1 MVTEII
7 DVNAPLTP
15 EEKAYLA
22 ALENRPVIP
31 DKDCP
36 EMSDAEIAFYDY
48 LTEKYKTRRITK
60 EIILNEMSYLSKLA
74 ESKNFHKLR
83 GENF

>member
-15 EEKAYLA
+15 EEKAELA

-31 DKDCP
+31 DEDCP
-36 EMSDAEIAFYDY
+36 EMSNAEIAFYDY
-48 LTEKYKTRRITK
+48 LNRKYKTRRITK
-60 EIILNEMSYLSKLA
+60 EIILNEPAYLSKLA
-74 ESKNFHKLR
+74 ESKNFHELR